1 LANYYQPKD
10 ISTAI
15 NFCEKAVSLASSTRN
30 TKMHSHALLSL
41 AWNNC
46 ICGQYLTAQF
56 HSYEA
61 QRLARISADLFQEA
75 AVLHN
80 GAISGIELGNYK
92 QSSSFCD
99 TARELLSLCGM
110 SSSNLDHVIIGTQAE
125 IHRAK
130 SEYLEAH
137 SIRTK
142 NLQDNFLT
150 QDLCNY
156 AFALLSV
163 AEIDVSI
170 GVPKDDVQ
178 RSCDTARKIFNTAGR
193 VAEVTMCDMILA
205 DLYLREGSLLAAK
218 TLFRKCIKI
227 SLGRSEIISYCLERL
242 GCGSHW
248 GAHDQMSSWTVVFL
262 VHSLWQKK
270 KLGIHRALQ
279 FLGEIFL
286 AQDDEPTAI
295 SLFTVAL
302 EGFTYM
308 DVHRSRAECM
318 LQLGDISKGQ
328 GDLLKAVKLWE
339 SARPL
344 FERSS
349 QTKQVHHVD
358 ERLAGVGED
367 VLHQYRKNLACL
379 AELNVPSVT
388 VGDVDNESD
397 IEDMEVLNLD
407 DEKESDFVAV

>member
-1 LANYYQPKD
+1 
-10 ISTAI
+10 
-15 NFCEKAVSLASSTRN
+15 
-30 TKMHSHALLSL
+30 
-41 AWNNC
+41 
-46 ICGQYLTAQF
+46 
-56 HSYEA
+56 
-61 QRLARISADLFQEA
+61 
-75 AVLHN
+75 
-80 GAISGIELGNYK
+80 
-92 QSSSFCD
+92 
-99 TARELLSLCGM
+99 
-110 SSSNLDHVIIGTQAE
+110 
-125 IHRAK
+125 
-130 SEYLEAH
+130 
-137 SIRTK
+137 
-142 NLQDNFLT
+142 
-150 QDLCNY
+150 
-156 AFALLSV
+156 
-163 AEIDVSI
+163 
-170 GVPKDDVQ
+170 
-178 RSCDTARKIFNTAGR
+178 
-193 VAEVTMCDMILA
+193 
-205 DLYLREGSLLAAK
+205 
-218 TLFRKCIKI
+218 
-227 SLGRSEIISYCLERL
+227 
-242 GCGSHW
+242 
-248 GAHDQMSSWTVVFL
+248 MSSWTVVFL

-328 GDLLKAVKLWE
+328 GNRLKAVKLWE